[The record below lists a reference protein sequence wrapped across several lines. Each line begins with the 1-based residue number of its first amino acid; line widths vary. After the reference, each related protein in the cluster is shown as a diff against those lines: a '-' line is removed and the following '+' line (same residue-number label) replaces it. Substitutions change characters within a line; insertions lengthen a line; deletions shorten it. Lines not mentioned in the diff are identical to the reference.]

1 MNRKK
6 GLALL
11 LLVLS
16 LAAVA
21 GLALFAR
28 RVSAGLSHN
37 QSTSKFPVQIQ
48 EYMSSNTLYP
58 DENGVCADW
67 VELYNASAADIDIGG
82 FKLTDENRKS
92 RFTVPAGTV
101 LPGNG
106 YYVIYCLRSGGDAYA
121 DIGIS
126 RIGGEDLMLL
136 NRKNVLI
143 DSVRTMALPED
154 ASAQRDENGTFRI
167 CYRPSPGA
175 AALPDGAEP
184 PVAAAPVLHA
194 EEGPVRI
201 SEIMAGNTLFA
212 DESGRIT
219 DMVELVNGSD
229 GPVDIGGY
237 ALQNGIDGKR
247 LEVPQ
252 GTILDP
258 GGYYLIHCA
267 RNELEGLYAPFA
279 LSRNGGE
286 LLLLYAG
293 DGTLVDFVTT
303 EPCGKNEAT
312 VRVDGTARVLGF
324 TTPGYPNTAEGYAA
338 CLQAHTAKS
347 PVKIS
352 EIMAANGSLIFA
364 DGTTPDWVELYN
376 GSAEDVDISGYG
388 LSDTA
393 ASVRYFFP
401 AGTRL
406 PAGGYLVIPCDGNGG
421 KGEGAAHF
429 GVSSTGGETVLLTGP
444 DGTLRAAALT
454 VAAPEDVSQVYRD
467 GVTPEL
473 SQQPTPGF
481 SNDEAGVAAYAALQP
496 AVPTGLV
503 ISECMPSNGCTL
515 ASREGR
521 FSDWVE
527 LYNEGAG
534 PIDLGAF
541 CLSDTE
547 ADLTKYPLPAVTLA
561 PGEYALVWCEKGVSG
576 PAEEIW
582 APFGLSSKG
591 GSVLLSSR
599 TGVQVDA
606 FTYPMADED
615 RSFCRDT
622 AGAPS
627 MTDCPTP
634 GFANTAAGYKAFLS
648 ARTPEGLYISEVM
661 PSNRTVARTG
671 GEYYDWIELCNGSDE
686 AVRLDDYRLTDDPA
700 MPDKFALPAVTL
712 KSGEYF
718 LLHCSGDETL
728 SEGSAVH
735 GPFRLNGGEDRVY
748 LYSAKGE
755 LLDYLHVYKVPP
767 QGSIGR
773 SGREGKLTLYDAPT
787 PNKENKGGTELM
799 QFSAVPTADVGSG
812 VYETGESLYVTLS
825 APGTIHY
832 TTDGSRPTADSPAY
846 TQPLEI
852 SKTSVLRAAALEED
866 KCLSDVLTLAY
877 TVNEGHSLPVL
888 NLIMAPGDFSGSKGI
903 YSHPKELWQKDACL
917 VYTDEKGTVTHDC
930 GIRISGQHSRT
941 RPQKSF
947 KLIFS
952 DQYGGRLR
960 YDIFGDTCEQKSFP
974 QLLVRA
980 GIDSKYGVYREPLI
994 QKMAMPYRDTTFV
1007 QDSVP
1012 CVVYING
1019 EYYGIYQFM
1028 EALSEETLADRLG
1041 VRTDSITLFKGYMYP
1056 GHKDLEIYQLMEYVA
1071 DHDMADSACYEYAK
1085 EHLALEDLIDW
1096 AIFQAYCHN
1105 ADISGN
1111 VRYFKSSETDGRW
1124 HFVFYDVECGFKVA
1138 ADFNDVLN
1146 NGQTSIFLNA
1156 LLKNGEFRDMFLR
1169 RLAYHCEHTFTQ
1181 EQVLSLLHWYDDAV
1195 RKETERHFIRWK
1207 LQPITY
1213 IYNYNLFERLLT
1225 ADRAGELKLS
1235 AKKFLALSDEEYNA
1249 YFRG

>member
-1 MNRKK
+1 MILKQKHPALRRMLLLLLC
-6 GLALL
+6 LALL
-11 LLVLS
+11 LPQAS
-16 LAAVA
+16 LAAGSKKASDGEIRVLLTRLSLKTEAWMTLEGRYLARGANGTEVLLPA
-21 GLALFAR
+21 GAQITVFLRNGQLALFHDGLSLNAGPELQLLRRQDGDIEPGIRFNLYAGVYPGDLTLSVQDGAIRPVLKLPLEKYLLGVVPYEMSDSFPLEALKVQAVCAR
-28 RVSAGLSHN
+28 TYALSKMNGSGDYDVVDNTNDQVFRGTPDKCENTARAVEETAGLVLTFNNNLITAWYSA
-37 QSTSKFPVQIQ
+37 
-48 EYMSSNTLYP
+48 SN
-58 DENGVCADW
+58 
-67 VELYNASAADIDIGG
+67 GG
-82 FKLTDENRKS
+82 QTE
-92 RFTVPAGTV
+92 
-101 LPGNG
+101 LPGN
-106 YYVIYCLRSGGDAYA
+106 VWKGDNIPGCFAMVDDPWDA
-121 DIGIS
+121 Q
-126 RIGGEDLMLL
+126 
-136 NRKNVLI
+136 NP
-143 DSVRTMALPED
+143 DSTVRTAVLG
-154 ASAQRDENGTFRI
+154 RDG
-167 CYRPSPGA
+167 
-175 AALPDGAEP
+175 
-184 PVAAAPVLHA
+184 
-194 EEGPVRI
+194 
-201 SEIMAGNTLFA
+201 
-212 DESGRIT
+212 SGLSKG
-219 DMVELVNGSD
+219 ML
-229 GPVDIGGY
+229 
-237 ALQNGIDGKR
+237 R
-247 LEVPQ
+247 LIR
-252 GTILDP
+252 T
-258 GGYYLIHCA
+258 
-267 RNELEGLYAPFA
+267 A
-279 LSRNGGE
+279 LSR
-286 LLLLYAG
+286 
-293 DGTLVDFVTT
+293 
-303 EPCGKNEAT
+303 EPE
-312 VRVDGTARVLGF
+312 
-324 TTPGYPNTAEGYAA
+324 
-338 CLQAHTAKS
+338 
-347 PVKIS
+347 
-352 EIMAANGSLIFA
+352 
-364 DGTTPDWVELYN
+364 
-376 GSAEDVDISGYG
+376 
-388 LSDTA
+388 
-393 ASVRYFFP
+393 
-401 AGTRL
+401 
-406 PAGGYLVIPCDGNGG
+406 
-421 KGEGAAHF
+421 
-429 GVSSTGGETVLLTGP
+429 
-444 DGTLRAAALT
+444 
-454 VAAPEDVSQVYRD
+454 
-467 GVTPEL
+467 
-473 SQQPTPGF
+473 
-481 SNDEAGVAAYAALQP
+481 
-496 AVPTGLV
+496 
-503 ISECMPSNGCTL
+503 
-515 ASREGR
+515 
-521 FSDWVE
+521 
-527 LYNEGAG
+527 
-534 PIDLGAF
+534 
-541 CLSDTE
+541 
-547 ADLTKYPLPAVTLA
+547 
-561 PGEYALVWCEKGVSG
+561 
-576 PAEEIW
+576 
-582 APFGLSSKG
+582 
-591 GSVLLSSR
+591 
-599 TGVQVDA
+599 
-606 FTYPMADED
+606 
-615 RSFCRDT
+615 
-622 AGAPS
+622 
-627 MTDCPTP
+627 
-634 GFANTAAGYKAFLS
+634 
-648 ARTPEGLYISEVM
+648 
-661 PSNRTVARTG
+661 
-671 GEYYDWIELCNGSDE
+671 
-686 AVRLDDYRLTDDPA
+686 LDDYRLTDDPA
-700 MPDKFALPAVTL
+700 VPDKFALPAVTV

-718 LLHCSGDETL
+718 LLYCSGDETL

-748 LYSAKGE
+748 LYSAQGE

-1156 LLKNGEFRDMFLR
+1156 LLKNSEFRDMFLR
-1169 RLAYHCEHTFTQ
+1169 RLEYHCEHTFTR